1 MLRCSSIYCHV
12 LLQGKLAEA
21 NTKIMEQLK
30 EVHASNQKVSEL
42 HEQLSK
48 FQSEL
53 QRVQAYTESEVKVVH
68 MSWLCFWMSL
78 GNSLHRDAA
87 FALFLF

>member
-1 MLRCSSIYCHV
+1 MPTLRCGAHMSSVI

-42 HEQLSK
+42 HEQLAK

-53 QRVQAYTESEVKVVH
+53 QRVQAYTESEVKVVI
-68 MSWLCFWMSL
+68 
-78 GNSLHRDAA
+78 AA
-87 FALFLF
+87 TYVLFDGC